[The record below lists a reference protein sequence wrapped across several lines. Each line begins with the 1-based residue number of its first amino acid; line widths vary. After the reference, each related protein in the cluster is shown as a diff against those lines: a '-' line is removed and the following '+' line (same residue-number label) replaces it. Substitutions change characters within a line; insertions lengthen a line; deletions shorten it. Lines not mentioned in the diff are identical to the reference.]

1 MTFYDRAAGPAA
13 AISPGQFVQ
22 VVLSRG
28 ADWWVNG
35 YVDGA
40 WQFSF
45 FDEGGLALPAGGA
58 ALRLFRDEDPV
69 SSGEASA
76 GAVAR
81 LRVYRGVMDAS
92 EVATLDRLPGGSGGA
107 IGFELSSEAYLESS
121 GFISVW
127 VVRSGPT
134 NVQASVQWSVAGGS
148 ASFPDDVDYVSP
160 EGSPLV
166 FEPGETRKDIQLLIV
181 HDTQPEEDETV
192 LLYLH
197 DPVGAEIG
205 EPSQTVVT
213 IQDDDP
219 PLSFNADVSL
229 LKWVEP
235 EAAVVGQPLRF
246 TVELQNLG
254 PDPVSGLVVEDP
266 LPAEAE
272 LAGWSVSPGTTFEP
286 VQGQWTVPALAP
298 GSTVFLVLSL
308 VRSSPGTLDNYARIV
323 SPAVNDPTP
332 GDHEAWATGRWEP
345 EGGNAVLEFETA
357 ALGVSERAGPVAVR
371 VLRRGDTNGL
381 STVRYSVSGGTATPG
396 VDFLPPAAAD
406 LVFVS
411 GATSADLTL
420 VVLDDALV
428 EGDETVELTL
438 HDPTGASLG
447 TPTRAVVTLLDDD
460 LPQPTEADL
469 SLFKWAETNL
479 ALAGQPIR
487 FVVALQSAGPAASSN
502 VVVQEQIPPGTV
514 LAGWTAPPGTAFN
527 PTNGQW
533 TLPWVGAGTTNLLQL
548 DLVKTNA
555 GLVTN
560 VAYVLQASHPDPTL
574 ADRTNSATASWTVAD
589 VTDLAIGLR
598 LQTNLVGV
606 GQTVIIQ
613 MVVTNLGPREASNI
627 TVLAPVPPGTEL
639 VRIPAFQLWS
649 FDPPSGRLQRPFPLY
664 RPLWVDGES
673 FFEMEVRATNT
684 GTFPVTAQILASEPP
699 DSVAANNAASNTL
712 TVVRFSHLSG
722 SVRCGST
729 NGPALAAVTVT
740 LAASNQPPRSVVTG
754 AGGTFTFSNLIAGPY
769 TLSASTNGYSF
780 SPPHQTLDLQTTT
793 NLPPFVATPRFV
805 VAEVRAGGS
814 AVPGIAVQ
822 LTGPAAAQ
830 GLTDAAGRAVFTNL
844 NPGVYVLTP
853 LTNGQP
859 AARFHPTNATV
870 TVGQPTNCDTTARF
884 ALTSPAV
891 ILRALEVNQAV
902 QDWENS
908 VPLVRSKSTVVR
920 AHLQLSDGATN
931 PMPVVGARLRG
942 FRNGTELA
950 IPGGGFGLSPI
961 NPGGSLTLA
970 HTNAAVQAV
979 RERFGRSLNFRLP
992 DLWTDGALELRFE
1005 WTNGVVI
1012 PREPAEAGGRAGD
1025 AAVRLAFLT
1034 NVPPVQVD
1042 FYKVRYTHGG
1052 VTNVPT
1058 STAVDDLIRRL
1069 EAIYPIFE
1077 RSSTYHFLPLDFVP
1091 DRTNLH
1097 RINDRLAA
1105 ARLTNARRLDHP
1117 RRLAYGVIVGREV
1130 GGEALGIPGDV
1141 SCGSL
1146 ITGGYGH
1153 YRHAHEIGHSL
1164 GRPHAVDAAR
1174 FGVSGGFA
1182 RGACGEFADTNAP
1195 AFPYFSD
1202 LGGSTFARLGPMDQ
1216 GDDKL
1221 VYGLNTRE
1229 GALFYQATPNP
1240 TNVSV
1245 ISPYRTAELMSY
1257 CRAFTGWRWI
1267 SKHTY
1272 TNVLQA
1278 LIARFQPARALG
1290 AMEMPRPT
1298 SDPQDY
1304 LLIRG
1309 QIDLE
1314 SGAASW
1320 LPFQLARLFEPP
1332 EGPAPGPF
1340 TLRLLD
1346 GTGQLLADIPF
1357 APDLHQPDDPAEH
1370 SAVASFLIPVPF
1382 AVPVA
1387 EVVLFFQ
1394 DTPLASLQA
1403 SASPPG
1409 VQVLT
1414 PNGGETFG
1422 AGPWLAQ
1429 WEGHDPDGDPLTYLV
1444 QYSPDEGATWHTLA
1458 VDWKEPALEI
1468 SPEDLPGST
1477 AGGRLRVIA
1486 SDGFRANWDVSDAPF
1501 TVSNRPPRLSLRL
1514 PPAHETF
1521 SRDQQVLFEAEALD
1535 IEDGP
1540 LPDER
1545 LVWHSSRDGVLGAGR
1560 FWSREAAAL
1569 SEGVHEITVTAT
1581 DLAGLSQQATV
1592 SIEIAREPRPRL
1604 SVHMEGSRVILSW
1617 DSLVWNYQLEAA
1629 TRLRPADWQV
1639 VTEPVT
1645 LIEDRW
1651 SVQVEADQTTRFFR
1665 LRRP

>member
-1 MTFYDRAAGPAA
+1 M
-13 AISPGQFVQ
+13 
-22 VVLSRG
+22 
-28 ADWWVNG
+28 
-35 YVDGA
+35 
-40 WQFSF
+40 
-45 FDEGGLALPAGGA
+45 
-58 ALRLFRDEDPV
+58 
-69 SSGEASA
+69 
-76 GAVAR
+76 
-81 LRVYRGVMDAS
+81 
-92 EVATLDRLPGGSGGA
+92 
-107 IGFELSSEAYLESS
+107 
-121 GFISVW
+121 
-127 VVRSGPT
+127 
-134 NVQASVQWSVAGGS
+134 
-148 ASFPDDVDYVSP
+148 
-160 EGSPLV
+160 
-166 FEPGETRKDIQLLIV
+166 
-181 HDTQPEEDETV
+181 

-197 DPVGAEIG
+197 DPVGAELG

-229 LKWVEP
+229 LKWVESGVT
-235 EAAVVGQPLRF
+235 AVGQPLRF
-246 TVELQNLG
+246 TLELLNRG

-266 LPAEAE
+266 LPAEVQ
-272 LAGWSVSPGTTFEP
+272 LAGWSVFPGTTFEP
-286 VQGQWTVPALAP
+286 TQGRWTVPTLAP
-298 GSTVFLVLSL
+298 GSMALLELSL
-308 VRSSPGTLDNYARIV
+308 VRSSPGTLDNHARIV

-332 GDHEAWATGRWEP
+332 EDHEAWATGHWEP
-345 EGGNAVLEFETA
+345 VASNAVLEFETA
-357 ALGVSERAGPVAVR
+357 ALSVSERAGPVTVR
-371 VLRRGDTNGL
+371 VLRRGDTTGL

-406 LVFVS
+406 LVFAS
-411 GATSADLTL
+411 GVTAADLTL

-428 EGDETVELTL
+428 EADETVELTL

-460 LPQPTEADL
+460 LPQPAEADL

-502 VVVQEQIPPGTV
+502 VVVQEQLPPGTV
-514 LAGWTAPPGTAFN
+514 LAGWTAAPGTTFN

-574 ADRTNSATASWTVAD
+574 ADRTNSATASWTAAD
-589 VTDLAIGLR
+589 VTDLAIGLQ
-598 LQTNLVGV
+598 LQTNLVAV
-606 GQTVIIQ
+606 GQTVSIQ
-613 MVVTNLGPREASNI
+613 MVVTNLGPRDASNI
-627 TVLAPVPPGTEL
+627 TVLAPVPPGTEFVGMPL
-639 VRIPAFQLWS
+639 QNWTFNPLSGLW
-649 FDPPSGRLQRPFPLY
+649 QRPYPLY
-664 RPLWVDGES
+664 PPLLAGREYYLD
-673 FFEMEVRATNT
+673 MAVRATNA

-712 TVVRFSHLSG
+712 TAVRFSQLTG
-722 SVRCGST
+722 SVRCGGT

-740 LAASNQPPRSVVTG
+740 LAASNAPPRSVVT
-754 AGGTFTFSNLIAGPY
+754 AANGTFTFSDLTSGIY
-769 TLSASTNGYSF
+769 TVSASTNGYSF

-793 NLPPFVATPRFV
+793 NLPPFVATPRFI
-805 VAEVRAGGS
+805 VAEVRAGGTG
-814 AVPGIAVQ
+814 VPGIAVQ
-822 LTGPAAAQ
+822 LAGPAAAQ

-844 NPGVYVLTP
+844 NPGVYTLTP

-859 AARFHPTNATV
+859 TARFDPTNATV
-870 TVGQPTNCDTTARF
+870 TLGNPTDCDTTARF
-884 ALTSPAV
+884 ALISPAV
-891 ILRALEVNQAV
+891 ILRALEVNQAI

-908 VPLVRSKSTVVR
+908 VPLVQDKSTIVR
-920 AHLQLSDGATN
+920 AHLQLPDSVTN
-931 PMPVVGARLRG
+931 PVLVAGARLRG
-942 FRNGTELA
+942 FRDGTELA
-950 IPGGGFGLSPI
+950 ISGGGFGLSPI

-970 HTNAAVQAV
+970 HPNAAVRAV
-979 RERFGRSLNFRLP
+979 RERFGGSLNFRLP
-992 DLWTDGALELRFE
+992 DLWTRGALELRFE
-1005 WTNGVVI
+1005 WTKGVVI

-1025 AAVRLAFLT
+1025 AAVRLTFT
-1034 NVPPVQVD
+1034 SVPMVQVD

-1052 VTNVPT
+1052 VTNEPT
-1058 STAVDDLIRRL
+1058 NTDVDVLIRRL
-1069 EAIYPIFE
+1069 DAIYPMVQ
-1077 RSSTYHFLPLDFVP
+1077 RSSAYYSVPLDFVP
-1091 DRTNLH
+1091 SETNLN
-1097 RINDRLAA
+1097 RINDLLAA
-1105 ARLTNARRLDHP
+1105 ARLANKKSTNDHP
-1117 RRLAYGVIVGREV
+1117 RRLAYGVIVGTNV
-1130 GGEALGIPGDV
+1130 GGLAQDIPGDV
-1141 SCGSL
+1141 ACGTMR
-1146 ITGGYGH
+1146 TGVRGH

-1164 GRPHAVDAAR
+1164 GRPHAVDAAQ
-1174 FGVSGGFA
+1174 FGVTNRSA
-1182 RGACGEFADTNAP
+1182 RGACREFAATNAL

-1202 LGGSTFARLGPMDQ
+1202 LGGLMFARLGPMDQ

-1229 GALFYQATPNP
+1229 GELFYQATPNP
-1240 TNVSV
+1240 TNVAV
-1245 ISPYRTAELMSY
+1245 ISPYRTGELMSY

-1267 SKHTY
+1267 SKYTY
-1272 TNVLQA
+1272 TNILQT
-1278 LIARFQPARALG
+1278 LIARFQPPA
-1290 AMEMPRPT
+1290 PRGLANLQSPQT
-1298 SDPQDY
+1298 SEPQDY

-1309 QIDLE
+1309 GIDLE
-1314 SGAASW
+1314 SGAVSW
-1320 LPFQLARLFEPP
+1320 LPFQLAQLFEPP

-1346 GTGQLLADIPF
+1346 GAGQRLADIPF
-1357 APDLHQPDDPAEH
+1357 APDLNQPDDPAEH
-1370 SAVASFLIPVPF
+1370 SAVASFLIPVPL

-1394 DTPLASLQA
+1394 DTPLASLRA

-1409 VQVLT
+1409 VQVLA

-1429 WEGHDPDGDPLTYLV
+1429 WEGHDPDGDALTYLV

-1468 SPEDLPGST
+1468 FPEDLPGST
-1477 AGGRLRVIA
+1477 TGGRLRVIA
-1486 SDGFRANWDVSDAPF
+1486 SDGFRVNWDASDAPF

-1521 SRDQQVLFEAEALD
+1521 SRDQQVLFEAEAQDL
-1535 IEDGP
+1535 EDGP

-1545 LVWHSSRDGVLGAGR
+1545 LVWSSSRDGVLGVGR
-1560 FWSREAAAL
+1560 FLSREATAL

-1604 SVHMEGSRVILSW
+1604 GVRLEGSRVILSW
-1617 DSLVWNYQLEAA
+1617 DSLVWDYQLETA
-1629 TRLRPADWQV
+1629 TRLQPADWQV

-1645 LIEDRW
+1645 LVEDQW
-1651 SVQVEADQTTRFFR
+1651 TVAVEADQATRFFR